1 MDMFDLMLSIS
12 RQFLNPTWYLDN
24 NGDLLPVK
32 KGTVGA
38 FILCGYDNR
47 KDFYFPFFTVIQF
60 IFYFGWLKVA
70 ESLINPFGDDD
81 DDFELNYIIDRNFQ
95 VRGA

>member
-1 MDMFDLMLSIS
+1 M
-12 RQFLNPTWYLDN
+12 
-24 NGDLLPVK
+24 
-32 KGTVGA
+32 
-38 FILCGYDNR
+38 GYDDTNL
-47 KDFYFPFFTVIQF
+47 DVYIPFFLLLQF

-95 VRGA
+95 VRWDSKLIELIIAI

>member
-1 MDMFDLMLSIS
+1 M
-12 RQFLNPTWYLDN
+12 
-24 NGDLLPVK
+24 K

-38 FILCGYDNR
+38 FNLCGYDNR

-95 VRGA
+95 VRWDSTVNILFLLMSPITATSWWIIWR